1 MRYFVQHI
9 LAGALCL
16 LVIAGAVGVN
26 FYLFT
31 CAHCDWQVALEKDIH
46 AESCCGGSKD
56 SEDGEGGEDNNCC
69 HTTQISIRTGN
80 FEITHNAPAPLV
92 FPVLFVF
99 NTSPTNCNN
108 RPLAERFWAADN
120 AALPPPLSAL
130 HCPLRL

>member
-9 LAGALCL
+9 LAAALCL
-16 LVIAGAVGVN
+16 LVIAGTVGVN

-31 CAHCDWQVALEKDIH
+31 CTHCDWQVVLDKEVHDA
-46 AESCCGGSKD
+46 SCCCCGGSED
-56 SEDGEGGEDNNCC
+56 SEDNNCC
-69 HTTQISIRTGN
+69 RTTQISINTGN
-80 FEITHNAPAPLV
+80 FEIMPSESVPL

-99 NTSPTNCNN
+99 NTSPTNCDN
-108 RPLAERFWAADN
+108 RPLATRLWVADN